1 MRYISGNPEAL
12 RSAASEL
19 ARFASL
25 ASSAKSS
32 MAAAKNQLP
41 LAGTGQAITQLVA
54 VIDRH
59 SATCDSL
66 ERNATAC
73 AAQLRSLA
81 DRLEQLEDEARRSA
95 SGPLSSKEISPVREL
110 VTQNRKSGQTIYN
123 QTGVDLARLRASAE
137 RERVATY
144 IDSLLP
150 NGEVRTLVKKTA
162 GPSTPQR
169 VWDNTMGEF
178 LAGLSGLLVAGWDLT
193 LGHIFTADDSA
204 RRRDETWQMLSALR
218 RAIVDD
224 EFADGSK
231 GARQE
236 VLTALGD
243 SIMRKDLLDED
254 PVAWFVVN
262 GASLALLLFGGVG
275 LIQKAPGLVT
285 KLGLKSNSALRLTD
299 LSRLGKDAEKLL
311 SPAQQT
317 IRKVSPKLADVTETS
332 ITYRPGIWEKSVS
345 GYEGRGRYVE
355 DLVFEILQSRYP
367 NLKQLVYNHEKVDIA
382 SDFSGR
388 RIVSVKS
395 IDLSASSYANNPGQV
410 ESVVR
415 GYARDL
421 RDWGRPVVKDWT
433 SKYSAFWDQ
442 RDLSLLSR
450 DLYIGFPPDGL
461 TEGHVKAF
469 EKILEEFSSAGN
481 KDPNVP
487 AVNIHLVEIRR

>member
-1 MRYISGNPEAL
+1 MRYILGNPEAL

-41 LAGTGQAITQLVA
+41 LAGTGQAITQLAA
-54 VIDRH
+54 VIERH

-66 ERNATAC
+66 ERNAAAC
-73 AAQLRSLA
+73 AARLRSLA
-81 DRLEQLEDEARRSA
+81 DRLEQLDGIATQA
-95 SGPLSSKEISPVREL
+95 AIGPTANERINNYPVQGIPG
-110 VTQNRKSGQTIYN
+110 VIYN
-123 QTGVDLARLRASAE
+123 QAGVDAARWTAESERSSA
-137 RERVATY
+137 ATY
-144 IDSLLP
+144 IDGLLP
-150 NGEVRTLVKKTA
+150 NGEVRRLVEKKA
-162 GPSTPQR
+162 EPSTFQR
-169 VWDNTMGEF
+169 IWDNTMGEF

-193 LGHIFTADDSA
+193 LGNIFTADDSA

-236 VLTALGD
+236 VLTVLGD
-243 SIMRKDLLDED
+243 SVMRKDLLDKD

-262 GASLALLLFGGVG
+262 GVSLPLLLFGGAG
-275 LIQKAPGLVT
+275 LMQKAPGLVA

-299 LSRLGKDAEKLL
+299 LSRLDKDAEKLL

-332 ITYRPGIWEKSVS
+332 ITYRPGIWERSIS
-345 GYEGRGRYVE
+345 GYEGRGRHVE
-355 DLVFEILQSRYP
+355 DLIFEILQSRHP
-367 NLKQLVYNHEKVDIA
+367 SLKQLVYNHEKIDIA

-421 RDWGRPVVKDWT
+421 RDWGRPVVKDQT
-433 SKYSAFWDQ
+433 SKYSLFWDQ
-442 RDLSLLSR
+442 QDLSLLSR

-461 TEGHVKAF
+461 TERHAKAF
-469 EKILEEFSSAGN
+469 EKILEEFSSAGK